1 MSRTTIAE
9 IAASLGVSVPTVS
22 KVLNGR
28 SDVAPGTRARV
39 DEALK
44 RHNYRRSVSPTA
56 RKSGLLDLVFRSMD
70 NMWAHEIMLGVEE
83 AASARRLSVVVSEL
97 RGAHRPPQRWLDGVM
112 SRRPVGVILALS
124 TLEDEQ
130 REQLLARSIPFVV
143 VDTEGQP
150 PVGVPTV
157 GSTNWDGGLA
167 ATRHLLELGH
177 RRIGVISG
185 APHVLCSRA
194 RVDGYRSAHD
204 EAGIT
209 PDPALIRWGD
219 FTAEGGYQ
227 HATALLAL
235 EDPPTAIFAGSDH
248 QALGVQRA
256 AHEAG
261 MRLPQDLSI
270 VGYDDLPMTAW
281 LSPPLTTVRQPLRE
295 MGALA
300 TRMVLSLAEGKEL
313 VSMRMDLATELVIR
327 ESTMPTSP

>member
-9 IAASLGVSVPTVS
+9 IAESLGVSAPTVS

-28 SDVAPGTRARV
+28 PDVSPETRARV
-39 DEALK
+39 NESLM
-44 RHNYRRSVSPTA
+44 RHNYRRSVSPTS
-56 RKSGLLDLVFRSMD
+56 RKSGLLELVFRSMD

-83 AASARRLSVVVSEL
+83 AAAARHLGVVVSEL
-97 RGAHRPPQRWLDGVM
+97 RGAHRPPQRWLDDVM

-124 TLEDEQ
+124 TLEDDQ
-130 REQLLARSIPFVV
+130 RERLLTRSIPFVV

-150 PVGVPTV
+150 PPGVPTV

-167 ATRHLLELGH
+167 ATRHLLGLGH

-185 APHVLCSRA
+185 PPDVLCSRA

-204 EAGIT
+204 EAGTT
-209 PDPALIRWGD
+209 PDPALVRWGD
-219 FTAEGGYQ
+219 FTAEGGFQ

-235 EDPPTAIFAGSDH
+235 DDPPTAIFAGSDH

-256 AHEAG
+256 ARDAG
-261 MRLPQDLSI
+261 LRIPQDLSI
-270 VGYDDLPMTAW
+270 VGYDDLPLAAW

-295 MGALA
+295 MAALA
-300 TRMVLSLAEGKEL
+300 TRMVLTLAEGKEL
-313 VSMRMDLATELVIR
+313 ASMRMDLATELVVR
-327 ESTMPTSP
+327 DSTMPPSP